1 MSTAVSFT
9 QYSHEAWRRRV
20 IQLWDWTNFLIGY
33 EDEVL
38 NHYMEQHSWL
48 LGRIYREETTPTTF
62 KVLKQR
68 NPTTSCNE
76 PYYTGFEDVSTFTFI
91 DFELENDTW
100 QTPRDFKQ
108 PKRPSTP
115 FAETTPRS
123 PKASHRQTKGWA
135 KRRR

>member
-9 QYSHEAWRRRV
+9 QYSHAAWVAEV
-20 IQLWDWTNFLIGY
+20 IRLWDWTNFLIGY

-38 NHYMEQHSWL
+38 NHY
-48 LGRIYREETTPTTF
+48 
-62 KVLKQR
+62 LKQCWWLQDMDYLV
-68 NPTTSCNE
+68 PPSE
-76 PYYTGFEDVSTFTFI
+76 EVAYTFCKVHKRRDPSSTDNKAHHFTFI